1 MGMVLPDIRLL
12 QAAIALAEELN
23 YSRAAAR
30 LHIEQSTL
38 SKRIVE
44 LESQIDLRLFER
56 DHQVVKLTEAG
67 RHFVEDARNAVLYAE
82 RAVAD
87 ARAALHGVDEVLHIG
102 RSVYADPYLITAI
115 QSIRLSLFPGL
126 KVKLWS
132 NFSHELARMVATG
145 NLDLAL
151 VVAVPETSSLSFL
164 LVAESPGY
172 IALPKSDA
180 KAGSVEL
187 RLEDLRAHEWILPA
201 PHINP
206 FITEMIQAEASA
218 KNIVAPDTH
227 TFTTAEEASALVL
240 AHKGAAFL
248 TREAA
253 WRISSNEIAV
263 RPLSEEHP
271 KLVTRL
277 AMRADDK
284 KRLTSEFVRAAGR
297 KLVKT
302 QSPQQRSTALAC

>member
-1 MGMVLPDIRLL
+1 MVLPEIRLL

-23 YSRAAAR
+23 FSRAAAR
-30 LHIEQSTL
+30 LRIDQSTL
-38 SKRIVE
+38 SKRIAE
-44 LESQIDLRLFER
+44 LESQIDMRLFVR
-56 DHQVVKLTEAG
+56 NHQKVELTEAG
-67 RHFVEDARNAVLYAE
+67 RHFVEEARNAILHAE

-87 ARAALHGVDEVLHIG
+87 AKAAMQGADEVLHIG
-102 RSVYADPYLITAI
+102 RSVYADPYLVTAI
-115 QSIRLSLFPGL
+115 QSIQLPLFPRM

-151 VVAVPETSSLSFL
+151 VVAIPDSPSLSFL
-164 LVAESPGY
+164 SVTESPRY
-172 IALPKSDA
+172 IALPRNDA
-180 KAGSVEL
+180 VAGSVEL

-206 FITEMIQAEASA
+206 YITEMIQAEASA

-227 TFTTAEEASALVL
+227 TFTTAEEASALVM

-253 WRISSNEIAV
+253 WRISSAEIAI
-263 RPLSEEHP
+263 RPLTAEHP

-297 KLVKT
+297 KLVKV
-302 QSPQQRSTALAC
+302 QHPSQRSTALAS

>member
-1 MGMVLPDIRLL
+1 MALPEMRLL

-30 LHIEQSTL
+30 LRIDQSTL
-38 SKRIVE
+38 SKRIAE
-44 LESQIDLRLFER
+44 LESQIDLRLFVR
-56 DHQVVKLTEAG
+56 NHQTVELTDAG
-67 RHFVEDARNAVLYAE
+67 RHFVEDARSAVLYAE

-87 ARAALHGVDEVLHIG
+87 ARAVLHGADEVLHIG
-102 RSVYADPYLITAI
+102 RSVYADPYLVTAI
-115 QSIRLSLFPGL
+115 QSIQLPLFPGL

-151 VVAVPETSSLSFL
+151 VVAIPDTSSLSFL
-164 LVAESPGY
+164 SVAESPGY

-180 KAGSVEL
+180 IAVNAEL
-187 RLEDLRAHEWILPA
+187 SLNDLRAHEWILPA

-206 FITEMIQAEASA
+206 YITEMIQAEASA

-240 AHKGAAFL
+240 AHKGVAFL
-248 TREAA
+248 TPEAA
-253 WRISSNEIAV
+253 WRISSNEIAI

-297 KLVKT
+297 KLVKV
-302 QSPQQRSTALAC
+302 QHPSQRSTALAS